1 MSTMTFTSAG
11 GTYGLARAPAPA
23 LPGYTVRQSRRALAS
38 AAACLAAFVLA
49 SALVYAFQVASR
61 PSPDIVTFAFR
72 V

>member
-1 MSTMTFTSAG
+1 MTFTSAG
-11 GTYGLARAPAPA
+11 ATYGLARAPAPQ

-38 AAACLAAFVLA
+38 AAACLAVFVLA
-49 SALVYAFQVASR
+49 GALVYGYQAANQ